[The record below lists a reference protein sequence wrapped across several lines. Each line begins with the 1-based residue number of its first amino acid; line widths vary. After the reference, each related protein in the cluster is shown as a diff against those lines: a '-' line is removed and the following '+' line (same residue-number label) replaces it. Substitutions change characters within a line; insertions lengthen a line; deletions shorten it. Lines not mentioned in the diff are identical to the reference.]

1 MKVVIDNAIPY
12 IQGVLEPFAEV
23 VYRPGA
29 SFSAEDVRDADALI
43 IRTRTRCSG
52 ELLDSSSVKLIA
64 TATIGFDHID
74 LDYCRDKGIEVVTAA
89 GCNAAG
95 VLQWVSAALAM
106 LAKRDCWQPQ
116 QRTLGIVGVG
126 NVGKLVEKY
135 ARAWGFNVLRCD
147 PPRKEREGGDFLPI
161 EDVAREA
168 DILTLHTPLD
178 ATTHHLVDT
187 QLLSIMRPEATIINA
202 SRGGVVDN
210 MAVVNSSHRYAF
222 DVWESEPHIDP
233 KTLQQAM
240 LATPHIAGYSL
251 QGKANATSM
260 SINAL
265 ARHFN
270 LPLTEWRP
278 TEVLPTTPRLLS
290 WEDMCATIE
299 RYCDIVSETETLKR
313 SPEHFESLRND
324 YRYREEYF

>member
-1 MKVVIDNAIPY
+1 MKVIIDSAIPF
-12 IQGVLEPFAEV
+12 IHGVLEPYSEV
-23 VYRPGA
+23 VYCSGTAINR
-29 SFSAEDVRDADALI
+29 DIVRDADALVV
-43 IRTRTRCSG
+43 RTRTHCNR
-52 ELLDSSSVKLIA
+52 ELLEGSAVRFIA
-64 TATIGFDHID
+64 TATIGRDHID
-74 LDYCRDKGIEVVTAA
+74 EAYCKSAGIEVASAA
-89 GCNAAG
+89 GCNARG
-95 VLQWVSAALAM
+95 VLQWVAATL
-106 LAKRDCWQPQ
+106 KHIVKQEGKTPSDY
-116 QRTLGIVGVG
+116 TLGVVGVG
-126 NVGKLVEKY
+126 NVGKLVVEH
-135 ARAWGFNVLRCD
+135 ARHWGFRVLMCD
-147 PPRKEREGGDFLPI
+147 PPRYEREGGDFLPL
-161 EDVAREA
+161 ENVARQA

-178 ATTHHLVDT
+178 DTTRHIVDT
-187 QLLSIMRPEATIINA
+187 KLLSEMPHDAIVINA

-210 MAVVNSSHRYAF
+210 MAVANSSHRYAF

-260 SINAL
+260 SVNAL

-278 TEVLPTTPRLLS
+278 AEVLPTTPRLLS

-313 SPEHFESLRND
+313 SPKHFESLRND